1 MHYKT
6 LGPDHF
12 VPPLLHMEMGL
23 VNQVWDNFESW
34 VDDVVE
40 QVPVDEKAARVALFE
55 AQEKLAEATNN
66 KESAKK
72 TISIEIRQK
81 NAEVK
86 RLERELR
93 RRDIT
98 VQVRQELYARFA
110 LLTAFVK
117 ENEAIEKI
125 FKLNLRKHKK
135 H

>member
-1 MHYKT
+1 
-6 LGPDHF
+6 
-12 VPPLLHMEMGL
+12 

-98 VQVRQELYARFA
+98 VQVRQELNARFA
-110 LLTAFVK
+110 LLTA
-117 ENEAIEKI
+117 
-125 FKLNLRKHKK
+125 
-135 H
+135 